1 MPSDCVNLA
10 EDLYEVV
17 CVCYLL
23 VRWYVCVLSSSRKIC
38 VRWYVCVIFFQEDLC
53 EVVCVCVIFFQ
64 EVL

>member
-23 VRWYVCVLSSSRKIC
+23 VRWYVCVLSSSRKC
-38 VRWYVCVIFFQEDLC
+38 YEMLGPEDKNRWED
-53 EVVCVCVIFFQ
+53 VVYSFMKKEQLPVSM
-64 EVL
+64 